1 MVKNKSCT
9 VIYNDE
15 TMKFLNT
22 FVNLYPLWIVLSSLL
37 GILYPPAFL
46 WFSGHWMENA
56 IALVMLG
63 MGFTL
68 TIDDFRNLLK
78 IPGSFALGF
87 LCQYTIMPFLG
98 WGIGRL
104 LNLEPGFAAG
114 LILVA
119 ACPGGV
125 ASNLIAYLARANVAL
140 SVILTMAST
149 LTAFIM
155 TPFWCKTLAGAYVD
169 VDAWGIC
176 FSTLRAVV
184 APVLIGVFCNWKF
197 PRVVAK
203 AATFGPLISVISII
217 FIAGSIV
224 APNAEK
230 VIANAGRLTLA
241 LTLLHGL
248 GFVAGYWI
256 TRLLR
261 FHDDIARTVAIEVGM
276 QNGGM
281 AAMLAKNHFSSNPLV
296 GVPAVFCSVVQT
308 LLGSLVA
315 AYWRQRNVRS

>member
-1 MVKNKSCT
+1 MH
-9 VIYNDE
+9 
-15 TMKFLNT
+15 FLNA
-22 FVNLYPLWIVLSSLL
+22 FVNLYPVWIILASVI
-37 GILYPPAFL
+37 GILHPPVFL
-46 WFSGHWMENA
+46 WFSGRWVEGA

-68 TIDDFRNLLK
+68 TLDDFRRLFK
-78 IPGSFALGF
+78 IPGAFALGF
-87 LCQYTIMPFLG
+87 ACQYSIMPLIGWALG
-98 WGIGRL
+98 RM
-104 LNLEPGFAAG
+104 LNLEAGFAAG

-149 LTAFIM
+149 LTAFVM
-155 TPFWCKTLAGAYVD
+155 TPIWCKTLAGAIVE

-197 PRVVAK
+197 PRAIEK
-203 AATFGPLISVISII
+203 AATFGPLISVVSII

-230 VIANAGRLTLA
+230 VIANAGKLTLA
-241 LTLLHGL
+241 LTLLHGA
-248 GFVAGYWI
+248 GFVVGYWI

-261 FHDDIARTVAIEVGM
+261 FHDSVARTVAIEVGM

-281 AAMLAKNHFSSNPLV
+281 AAMLAKKHFAADPLV
-296 GVPAVFCSVVQT
+296 GVPSVFCSVVQT

-315 AYWRQRNVRS
+315 AWWRQRPLKEHGHTNP

>member
-1 MVKNKSCT
+1 MR
-9 VIYNDE
+9 IIA
-15 TMKFLNT
+15 L
-22 FVNLYPLWIVLSSLL
+22 FVNLYPLWIILASVL
-37 GILYPPAFL
+37 GILHPPAFL
-46 WFSGHWMENA
+46 WFSGRWVESA
-56 IALVMLG
+56 IAVVMLG

-68 TIDDFRNLLK
+68 TIGDFKRLLK

-87 LCQYTIMPFLG
+87 ACQYTAMPLIG
-98 WGIGRL
+98 WGIGRA

-125 ASNLIAYLARANVAL
+125 ASNLISYLARANVAL
-140 SVILTMAST
+140 SVVLTMAST
-149 LTAFIM
+149 LTAFVM
-155 TPFWCKTLAGAYVD
+155 TPLWCETLAGAYVE

-176 FSTLRAVV
+176 LSTLRAVV
-184 APVLIGVFCNWKF
+184 GPVLIGVFCNWRF
-197 PRVVAK
+197 PREVAK
-203 AATFGPLISVISII
+203 ASVFGPLVSVIAII

-230 VIANAGRLTLA
+230 VVANAGRLTLA

-248 GFVAGYWI
+248 GFVVGYWVS
-256 TRLLR
+256 RLLR

-281 AAMLAKNHFSSNPLV
+281 AAMLAKKHFSADPLV

-315 AYWRQRNVRS
+315 AYWRLRPLK

>member
-1 MVKNKSCT
+1 MRF
-9 VIYNDE
+9 IA
-15 TMKFLNT
+15 L
-22 FVNLYPLWIVLSSLL
+22 FVNLYPLWIILSSVI
-37 GILYPPAFL
+37 GILHPPAFL
-46 WFSGHWMENA
+46 WFSGRWVENA

-68 TIDDFRNLLK
+68 TLGDFKQLLK
-78 IPGSFALGF
+78 IPSSFALGF
-87 LCQYTIMPFLG
+87 ACQYTVMPLLG
-98 WGIGRL
+98 WGIGRAL
-104 LNLEPGFAAG
+104 HLEPGFAAG

-125 ASNLIAYLARANVAL
+125 ASNLISYLARANVAL
-140 SVILTMAST
+140 SVVLTMAST
-149 LTAFIM
+149 LTAFVM
-155 TPFWCKTLAGAYVD
+155 TPLWCKTLAGAYVE
-169 VDAWGIC
+169 VDALGIC
-176 FSTLRAVV
+176 LSTLRAVV

-197 PRVVAK
+197 PKAVAKVSAFGPFISVVA
-203 AATFGPLISVISII
+203 II

-230 VIANAGRLTLA
+230 VVANAGRLTLA

-248 GFVAGYWI
+248 GFVLGYWI

-281 AAMLAKNHFSSNPLV
+281 AAMLAKKHFAADPLV

-308 LLGSLVA
+308 LLGSLLA
-315 AYWRQRNVRS
+315 AYWRFRPLK

>member
-1 MVKNKSCT
+1 MN
-9 VIYNDE
+9 
-15 TMKFLNT
+15 FLYL
-22 FVNLYPLWIVLSSLL
+22 FVNLYPLWIVLASVL

-46 WFSGHWMENA
+46 WFSGRWVESA

-68 TIDDFRNLLK
+68 TIADFKQLLK
-78 IPGSFALGF
+78 IPSSFALGF
-87 LCQYTIMPFLG
+87 ACQYTVMPLLG
-98 WGIGRL
+98 WGIGRAL
-104 LNLEPGFAAG
+104 HLEPGFAAG

-125 ASNLIAYLARANVAL
+125 ASNLISYLARANVAL
-140 SVILTMAST
+140 SVVLTMAST
-149 LTAFIM
+149 LTAFVM
-155 TPFWCKTLAGAYVD
+155 TPLWCKTLAGTIVE

-176 FSTLRAVV
+176 LSTLRAVV
-184 APVLIGVFCNWKF
+184 APVLIGVFCNWRF
-197 PRVVAK
+197 PRAVAK
-203 AATFGPLISVISII
+203 ASAFGPFISVVSII

-230 VIANAGRLTLA
+230 VVANAGRLTLA

-248 GFVAGYWI
+248 GFVLGYWI

-281 AAMLAKNHFSSNPLV
+281 AAMLAKKHFAADPLV

-308 LLGSLVA
+308 LLGSLLA
-315 AYWRQRNVRS
+315 AYWRFRPLK

>member
-1 MVKNKSCT
+1 
-9 VIYNDE
+9 
-15 TMKFLNT
+15 MKLIT
-22 FVNLYPLWIVLSSLL
+22 LFVNLYPLWIVLSSLI
-37 GILYPPAFL
+37 GIIYPPAFL
-46 WFSGHWMENA
+46 WFSGRWVESA

-68 TIDDFRNLLK
+68 TIDDFKRLLK
-78 IPGSFALGF
+78 IPGSVALGF
-87 LCQYTIMPFLG
+87 ACQYTVMPLLG
-98 WGIGRL
+98 WGIGRAL
-104 LNLEPGFAAG
+104 HLEAGFAAG

-125 ASNLIAYLARANVAL
+125 ASNLISYLARANVAL
-140 SVILTMAST
+140 SVVLTMAST
-149 LTAFIM
+149 LTAFVM
-155 TPFWCKTLAGAYVD
+155 TPLWCKTLAGAYVE
-169 VDAWGIC
+169 VDALGIC

-197 PRVVAK
+197 PRAVAK
-203 AATFGPLISVISII
+203 AAAFGPLISVVSII

-248 GFVAGYWI
+248 GFLIGYWV

-261 FHDDIARTVAIEVGM
+261 FDDTVARTVAIEVGM

-281 AAMLAKNHFSSNPLV
+281 AAMLAKKHFAADPLV

-315 AYWRQRNVRS
+315 AYWRFRPLKKSF